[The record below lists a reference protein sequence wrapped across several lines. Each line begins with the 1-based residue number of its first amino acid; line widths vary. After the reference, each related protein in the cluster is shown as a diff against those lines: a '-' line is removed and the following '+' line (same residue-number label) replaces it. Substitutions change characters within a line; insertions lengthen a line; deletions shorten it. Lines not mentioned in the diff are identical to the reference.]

1 MRNAIAAICAALMV
15 ASAMPAF
22 AGPPGPPAIPQPK
35 ILVIDKQAIMLRSS
49 AGQSMMQQ
57 AKAMMLSLQKEYDG
71 KISALRSEA
80 AKQQQQ
86 NSILS
91 NDVKAQKA
99 RDLDSRA
106 RAIQL
111 AAQNQQNMIKGGM
124 LRAQDQI
131 GAAVGPILKGL
142 MMERGANML
151 LDRNAVI
158 LSTVD
163 IDVTQVVVQ
172 RLNQK
177 LATVKV
183 TPAPLPPGVQ
193 PTQ

>member
-22 AGPPGPPAIPQPK
+22 AGPPAIPQPK